1 MTWMKVNKKAV
12 LQEEKGEAILFDPE
26 TLLTFWLNESG
37 ILIWKLLSIGESPD
51 SILAQMKNKY
61 EVEEEDLRSDLRA
74 FISALTEQGFISGD

>member
-1 MTWMKVNKKAV
+1 MKVNKKAV